1 MAGDQVEDR
10 RDVGDRLDRDAFGAL
25 GRTDLDGGDQVAD
38 GKQGLLA
45 PFGSRAIGDG
55 AAKPGEMVPDER
67 FDMEAGRRRRRRQP
81 VELRGR
87 LVSLAFEIEEA
98 VADARGGNAGFDGG
112 DQAAD
117 PGIGRL
123 GLLAQ
128 LPAPRGGL
136 ALGPGE
142 HVPPV
147 AFGGLHPCEELSDG
161 EAFQLLAPD
170 APVVRAALRVEA
182 TGLAAIVA
190 EPGNHQTGAADA
202 AAEPG
207 RQRIGGLAAWR
218 HHGQVALLAPLQLV
232 LDGVPGLVVHDPHSG
247 GFGNDPFLRR
257 NGNGVAPPGDGMAP
271 AALAAVHQHAAVDV
285 EAEYPVAAAPAYD
298 LGAPWLVVGPDDAFP
313 VENAGDLLR
322 ALAVEVEPV
331 DAADDPGL
339 VEVDHSQAADGLAAL
354 GDVVGHA
361 VAVYAVP
368 HDPEVVEG
376 LDLPPARLG
385 ADIVDDHLAH
395 GPLDVRMEGVYL
407 PVFQAVQVDTQEP
420 EFAVEPRH
428 VGGAPGEPVQALDAD
443 AVETVR
449 AGILEQ
455 LAKPRAQLHGRARK
469 LRVGVFVRDHA
480 AQIGDAVAA
489 EAELARDRGHLLQ
502 RRGIA
507 RIDGEAR
514 NVGGMPVHALSFGCR
529 KTGRF
534 GDWRPPPQPGKRP
547 RPVDNRPGAV
557 IAARAAIRPPGLR
570 PRCRTTARPSR
581 RRSRSGRNVPLL
593 ARGRCARKR
602 RCCP

>member
-10 RDVGDRLDRDAFGAL
+10 RDVGDRLDRDAFGARR
-25 GRTDLDGGDQVAD
+25 GAYLDGGNQVAD

-45 PFGSRAIGDG
+45 PFGSGAVGDG
-55 AAKPGEMVPDER
+55 AAEPGEMVPDER
-67 FDMEAGRRRRRRQP
+67 FDSEVRRRRRRRQP

-98 VADARGGNAGFDGG
+98 IAEARGGNAGFDGG
-112 DQAAD
+112 DQTVD
-117 PGIGRL
+117 PDIGRL
-123 GLLAQ
+123 GLLLQ

-142 HVPPV
+142 HPAPV
-147 AFGGLHPCEELSDG
+147 AFGGPHPCEELLHG
-161 EAFQLLAPD
+161 VAFQLLAPD
-170 APVVRAALRVEA
+170 APVVRAALGVEA
-182 TGLAAIVA
+182 AGLAAIVA
-190 EPGNHQTGAADA
+190 EPGNHQMPAADA

-207 RQRIGGLAAWR
+207 RQRIGGLAAAR
-218 HHGQVALLAPLQLV
+218 HHGEVALLAPLQLV
-232 LDGVPGLVVHDPHSG
+232 LDGVPGFVVHDPHVG

-257 NGNGVAPPGDGMAP
+257 NGNESAAPGDGVAP
-271 AALAAVHQHAAVDV
+271 AALAAVHQHAAVEV

-298 LGAPWLVVGPDDAFP
+298 LGAPRLVVGPDDAFP

-322 ALAVEVEPV
+322 AHAVEVEPV
-331 DAADDPGL
+331 DAADHAGL
-339 VEVDHSQAADGLAAL
+339 LEVDDALAPDGLAAF

-385 ADIVDDHLAH
+385 ADIVDDHLGY
-395 GPLDVRMEGVYL
+395 GPLDVRMEGVDL
-407 PVFQAVQVDTQEP
+407 AVLQAVQVDPQEP
-420 EFAVEPRH
+420 EFAVKPRH
-428 VGGAPGEPVQALDAD
+428 VGGAPGEPVQALYAD
-443 AVETVR
+443 AVETAR
-449 AGILEQ
+449 AGVLKQ
-455 LAKPRAQLHGRARK
+455 LAEPRAQLHGCAGK

-489 EAELARDRGHLLQ
+489 EAELARDRGHLLH

-514 NVGGMPVHALSFGCR
+514 DVGGMSVHALSFGYR

-534 GDWRPPPQPGKRP
+534 GERRPPLQPGKLP
-547 RPVDNRPGAV
+547 IPVDNRRNAV
-557 IAARAAIRPPGLR
+557 IAARAAIRPPGPR
-570 PRCRTTARPSR
+570 PRCRTSARRGIRRYRSAGSSSR
-581 RRSRSGRNVPLL
+581 PEH
-593 ARGRCARKR
+593 GRCARKR
-602 RCCP
+602 